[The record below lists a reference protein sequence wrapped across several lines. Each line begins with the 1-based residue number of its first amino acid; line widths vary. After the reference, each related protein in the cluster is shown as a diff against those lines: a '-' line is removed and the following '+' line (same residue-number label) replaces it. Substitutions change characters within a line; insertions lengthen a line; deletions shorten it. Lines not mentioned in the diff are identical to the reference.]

1 MSNKIDITY
10 LVGGFL
16 FFNKVLLGV
25 ILELYFEEFMNQNN
39 INIIEF
45 IEKDIES
52 NLNYDIE
59 TIYQLWVNSDN
70 IVRNRIKLFKIRG
83 SNILKPFL

>member
-1 MSNKIDITY
+1 MIELHI
-10 LVGGFL
+10 
-16 FFNKVLLGV
+16 NKVLLGV

-45 IEKDIES
+45 FEKDIES

-59 TIYQLWVNSDN
+59 TIYQLWVNPDN
-70 IVRNRIKLFKIRG
+70 IVRNRIKLFEIRG